1 MSPAPINPGRHAR
14 PLRPGETCRPC
25 RVCGVTRC
33 SRKKVNFV
41 ARRAAGSTGSGDVD
55 RMASKTVTV
64 QFKLRSAP
72 SGSPLS
78 LSTSRRPLPT
88 LILPSGRVDGHL
100 AQRGHE
106 TTGLATRGTDGYCEP
121 EFSGGHRINDRRAR
135 GDKASVAQ
143 ARDGRGVLQARRA
156 PTGAGSNDARPSA
169 KGSNPRRPLTRR
181 LHWTASTGSLLN
193 ATKLSPGLQGS
204 PRRTLPQDRLILC

>member
-25 RVCGVTRC
+25 RVYGVTRC

-64 QFKLRSAP
+64 QFSCA
-72 SGSPLS
+72 
-78 LSTSRRPLPT
+78 RRRAARRCPCRPRGGRCQT

-121 EFSGGHRINDRRAR
+121 EFSGGHRINDRRVR
-135 GDKASVAQ
+135 GDKASAAQ
-143 ARDGRGVLQARRA
+143 ASDGRGVLQARRA
-156 PTGAGSNDARPSA
+156 PTGAGSNDARPS
-169 KGSNPRRPLTRR
+169 RPLGRCGALVREIGGRR
-181 LHWTASTGSLLN
+181 
-193 ATKLSPGLQGS
+193 
-204 PRRTLPQDRLILC
+204 

>member
-25 RVCGVTRC
+25 RVCGVTRS

-64 QFKLRSAP
+64 QFSCA
-72 SGSPLS
+72 
-78 LSTSRRPLPT
+78 RRRAARRCPCRPRGGRCQT

-106 TTGLATRGTDGYCEP
+106 TTGLATRGTDG
-121 EFSGGHRINDRRAR
+121 
-135 GDKASVAQ
+135 
-143 ARDGRGVLQARRA
+143 
-156 PTGAGSNDARPSA
+156 
-169 KGSNPRRPLTRR
+169 SNPPPSSREVRCELDFLTGLNGSAGTPDRDIVPGWR
-181 LHWTASTGSLLN
+181 DVGGPRGSLQS
-193 ATKLSPGLQGS
+193 T
-204 PRRTLPQDRLILC
+204 RF